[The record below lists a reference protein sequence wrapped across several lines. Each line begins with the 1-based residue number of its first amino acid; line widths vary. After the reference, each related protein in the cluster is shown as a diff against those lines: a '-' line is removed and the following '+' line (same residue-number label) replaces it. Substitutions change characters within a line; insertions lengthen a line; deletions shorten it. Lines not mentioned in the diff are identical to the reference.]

1 MGSTSKLLSTITLG
15 VAMTLPVHAW
25 TPATK
30 PVQTGH
36 AA

>member
-1 MGSTSKLLSTITLG
+1 MESTSKLLSTIALG
-15 VAMTLPVHAW
+15 VATTLPVHAW